1 MTHPGARDYLRTS
14 VRRMVHDWGY
24 RYLKM
29 DGLTSGVGVRHI
41 YVNDAFRDDGLGDAV
56 FHDPGKSNIEAFR
69 DGLKVIREAAGLQT
83 YLLGCCVAQNM
94 RSYGG
99 AMGLVDAMRIGP
111 DNQPDWPGLLV
122 GPRHGTRHYHL
133 HGRVW
138 HNDPDCLYA
147 RPSLPLNQVRLLA
160 SWVTLSGQLSISSE
174 AFAQLPP
181 ERLDLLR
188 RTMPAHGQPARP
200 VDLFD
205 NELPRIWLVSTR
217 GTAPRR
223 DVVGLFNWKETE
235 AAFDEPLERIGIPA
249 EGEQVAFDYWGNALI
264 GPFKG
269 RLQQRVAGRSCL
281 VLAVRSLTA
290 APQLLSTSRHITQGM
305 VDVVQE
311 KWTAQRRELSGISRV
326 VGGDS
331 YELRI
336 VLLSTKGEWK
346 PAAVEVS
353 AEDRTA
359 GVTAVMKEER
369 GLLRVTLQSGQSR
382 EVSWKVRFE

>member
-1 MTHPGARDYLRTS
+1 
-14 VRRMVHDWGY
+14 MVHDWGY

-41 YVNDAFRDDGLGDAV
+41 YVNDAYRDDGLGDAI

-69 DGLKVIREAAGLQT
+69 DGLKVIREAAGPQT

-122 GPRHGTRHYHL
+122 GPRHGSRHYHL

-205 NELPRIWLVSTR
+205 NELPRIWLVSAR

-235 AAFDEPLERIGIPA
+235 AAFDEPLERIGVPA
-249 EGEQVAFDYWGNALI
+249 EGEQVAFDYWGNVLI
-264 GPFKG
+264 GPFKD
-269 RLQQRVAGRSCL
+269 RLQQRVAGQSCL
-281 VLAVRSLTA
+281 VLAYVPS
-290 APQLLSTSRHITQGM
+290 P
-305 VDVVQE
+305 
-311 KWTAQRRELSGISRV
+311 RRRNC
-326 VGGDS
+326 
-331 YELRI
+331 
-336 VLLSTKGEWK
+336 
-346 PAAVEVS
+346 
-353 AEDRTA
+353 
-359 GVTAVMKEER
+359 
-369 GLLRVTLQSGQSR
+369 
-382 EVSWKVRFE
+382 